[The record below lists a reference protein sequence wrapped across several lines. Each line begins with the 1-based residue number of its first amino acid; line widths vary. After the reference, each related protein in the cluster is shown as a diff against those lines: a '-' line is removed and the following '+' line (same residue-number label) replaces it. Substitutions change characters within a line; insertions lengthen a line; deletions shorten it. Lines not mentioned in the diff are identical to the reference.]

1 MSFSS
6 SFNSS
11 ELQEIPT
18 SEQFPVIISSIQQKL
33 SSIRTFLSSVK
44 SQSLEKR
51 AEAHANLKSCNEL
64 AKKMQI
70 SLKKL
75 NNPSTKLVYTS
86 WKKKLEQELSE
97 VTRFAK
103 ILIKFEE
110 SYAQEKEFKEEEGL
124 VSTQQQ
130 TLEFEV
136 EMHNEIIKERDEKI
150 NRITQTIFTVN
161 TMLKDLG
168 EMVCDQGYFVDNVEK
183 NIEESALQSKLALIE
198 LNKAEKESKS
208 GKQRIC
214 LVVFFVA
221 LLLLVIALAESTFF
235 SSNKIEPKD

>member
-136 EMHNEIIKERDEKI
+136 EMHNEII
-150 NRITQTIFTVN
+150 
-161 TMLKDLG
+161 
-168 EMVCDQGYFVDNVEK
+168 
-183 NIEESALQSKLALIE
+183 
-198 LNKAEKESKS
+198 
-208 GKQRIC
+208 
-214 LVVFFVA
+214 
-221 LLLLVIALAESTFF
+221 
-235 SSNKIEPKD
+235 